1 MYEDLGLGWAGSIP
15 AFLSLACVPVPFLF
29 WKYGAAIRS
38 KCKFASEAEAFL
50 HKMRESHMAAAKAA
64 EVAPTEA
71 PIVSPAEPTNDEADT
86 QEKEAKAI

>member
-50 HKMRESHMAAAKAA
+50 HKMRESQMAAAKSA
-64 EVAPTEA
+64 EAAPTEA
-71 PIVSPAEPTNDEADT
+71 PIVSSPEATTGEAEQ
-86 QEKEAKAI
+86 QEKETKAI